1 MRPNL
6 TKRALRDGRPAFG
19 CFVRFPE
26 PALVEFAAYQGWDFL
41 IFDGEHGTMEPRE
54 CENLIRAA
62 ELHEVTPIVRVPVN
76 EPHVILRFMDLGT
89 QGCQVPWVEDAADAQ
104 RAK

>member
-1 MRPNL
+1 
-6 TKRALRDGRPAFG
+6 
-19 CFVRFPE
+19 
-26 PALVEFAAYQGWDFL
+26 
-41 IFDGEHGTMEPRE
+41 MEPRE

-89 QGCQVPWVEDAADAQ
+89 QGCQVPWVEDAADAERAVQAVKYGPRGSRGLAGIRAADYGQ
-104 RAK
+104 RDRSATTCARPTRRRS